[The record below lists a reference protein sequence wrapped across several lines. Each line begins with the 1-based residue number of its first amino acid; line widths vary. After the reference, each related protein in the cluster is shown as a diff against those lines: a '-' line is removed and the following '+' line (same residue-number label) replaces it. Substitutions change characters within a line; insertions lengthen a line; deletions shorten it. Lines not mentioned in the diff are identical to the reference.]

1 LKNETKLT
9 KHNYKSKK
17 EEIGSFFTFSK
28 KNHQISK
35 NTQNKN
41 IKKAKNIETK

>member
-17 EEIGSFFTFSK
+17 EEIGSFLHFPRKT
-28 KNHQISK
+28 
-35 NTQNKN
+35 
-41 IKKAKNIETK
+41 IKLAKTHKTKILRKQKI

>member
-17 EEIGSFFTFSK
+17 EEIGSFLHFPRKTIK
-28 KNHQISK
+28 LAKTH
-35 NTQNKN
+35 NKN